1 MKRGVIP
8 VKLRR
13 SSLSDI
19 WSIQKT
25 TFFHRVLDVIKD
37 IQRSVDFVDN
47 SLSDTPRYEVEGL
60 TISNGQAPPMKFPV
74 RFQQSTFAG
83 VCFNINLGNLHEIG
97 RSQDSIWILQTAGI
111 FLQRD

>member
-37 IQRSVDFVDN
+37 LQRSVDFVDN
-47 SLSDTPRYEVEGL
+47 SL
-60 TISNGQAPPMKFPV
+60 K
-74 RFQQSTFAG
+74 
-83 VCFNINLGNLHEIG
+83 
-97 RSQDSIWILQTAGI
+97 
-111 FLQRD
+111 